1 MTTAARPSGTARPRD
16 RLIAAVVLSAVIG
29 LIGGGLAAWGIYA
42 RFGPVERVI
51 QQTIVGPGG
60 GSGDTLTAG
69 AIAQAKSASVVE
81 VLTRTVT
88 PASLLSGPTGIVNG
102 FVVSASGLV
111 LTSIH
116 AIQGA
121 ATLRVA
127 TADGH
132 SYAATIVRADPT
144 HGVVLLQAVG
154 AQNLTPLTF
163 ATVAP
168 RVGDLAIAVAHTPF
182 SPVTLST
189 GTISSVGVTVTLTD
203 SEPVLRD
210 TLTVDATPDSRQDGA
225 PLLNGNGDVIGV
237 VVDVGGAAPGVVALS
252 MTAASGLVAEATGSG
267 GNAAAPN
274 LGANSEVID
283 PATAAAAG
291 VPVGAL
297 ILSVTIGGPA
307 AEAGVLAGDVVTAV
321 GNTSIDATHPFDPAI
336 LGLAPDQQ
344 VALTVYRDG
353 ATRSLELLVGSG

>member
-1 MTTAARPSGTARPRD
+1 MTTAARRNDPARPRD

-29 LIGGGLAAWGIYA
+29 LVGGGLAAWGIYA

-51 QQTIVGPGG
+51 QQTVVGPGG

-69 AIAQAKSASVVE
+69 AIALAKSPSVVE
-81 VLTRTVT
+81 VLTKAVS

-102 FVVSASGLV
+102 FVVSTNGLI

-116 AIQGA
+116 AVQGA
-121 ATLRVA
+121 AALRIA
-127 TADGH
+127 TTNGH
-132 SYAATIVRADPT
+132 SYAATIVRANPT
-144 HGVVLLQAVG
+144 FGIVLLQAVG

-182 SPVTLST
+182 SPLTLST
-189 GTISSVGVTVTLTD
+189 GTISSVGVTITLID
-203 SEPVLRD
+203 NEPVLRD
-210 TLTVDATPDSRQDGA
+210 VLTVDATPDSRQDGA

-237 VVDVGGAAPGVVALS
+237 VVDAGGAAPGVVALS
-252 MTAASGLVAEATGSG
+252 MSAASELVAVATGSG
-267 GNAAAPN
+267 ANAAVPTV
-274 LGANSEVID
+274 GADSQVID

-297 ILSVTIGGPA
+297 ILSVTAGGPA
-307 AEAGVLAGDVVTAV
+307 AQAGLVAGDVVTAV
-321 GNTSIDATHPFDPAI
+321 GSTSIDATHPFDPAI

-353 ATRSLELLVGSG
+353 ASRTLQMLVGSG

>member
-1 MTTAARPSGTARPRD
+1 MTTAARPARPRD
-16 RLIAAVVLSAVIG
+16 RVIAAVVLSAVIG

-51 QQTIVGPGG
+51 QQTVVGTGG
-60 GSGDTLTAG
+60 GNGDTLTAG
-69 AIAQAKSASVVE
+69 AIATAKSASVVE

-88 PASLLSGPTGIVNG
+88 AASLLSGPTGIVNG
-102 FVVSASGLV
+102 FVVSANGLV

-121 ATLRVA
+121 AALRIA

-144 HGVVLLQAVG
+144 YGVVLLQAHG

-168 RVGDLAIAVAHTPF
+168 RIGDLAIAVAHTPF

-189 GTISSVGVTVTLTD
+189 GTISSVGVTITLTD
-203 SEPVLRD
+203 NEPVLRD
-210 TLTVDATPDSRQDGA
+210 ALTVDATPDSREDGA

-237 VVDVGGAAPGVVALS
+237 VVDAGGAAPGVVALS
-252 MTAASGLVAEATGSG
+252 MTAASELVAAATGSG
-267 GNAAAPN
+267 GSATVPN
-274 LGANSEVID
+274 VGADSEVID

-297 ILSVTIGGPA
+297 ILSVTAGGPA
-307 AEAGVLAGDVVTAV
+307 AQAGLVAGDVVTAV
-321 GNTSIDATHPFDPAI
+321 GNTSIDATHPFDPTV

-353 ATRSLELLVGSG
+353 TTRSLELVVGSG